1 MLENNTICI
10 LQSASV
16 RPQVT
21 IAIPTFKRSALLR
34 DALDSALCQ
43 LWFENYEVLVCD
55 NNPERGDETE
65 ILMSTYD
72 NTRLSYYK
80 NHENLGIVGNW
91 NQLYHLAK
99 GEWIVMLHDDDMLAP
114 FFLHYIFNSDDRI
127 YEKGDLIFPSFTSSE
142 SRFSYAN
149 ADKDRKITYPKLID
163 FVGFNLIGPPL
174 GMTIKKDA
182 KIEIGDF
189 VLRNYPSPDYDYYVR
204 TLLKGYKIVK
214 LLGEP
219 MAYYRISVNESLK
232 AEIQIGFIKNKF
244 EIGNYIVNKF
254 PAIIRLFLGAYND
267 LTSYLMAKS
276 RQKEYPEDNI
286 LSNSEK

>member
-1 MLENNTICI
+1 M
-10 LQSASV
+10 
-16 RPQVT
+16 
-21 IAIPTFKRSALLR
+21 
-34 DALDSALCQ
+34 
-43 LWFENYEVLVCD
+43 
-55 NNPERGDETE
+55 
-65 ILMSTYD
+65 
-72 NTRLSYYK
+72 
-80 NHENLGIVGNW
+80 
-91 NQLYHLAK
+91 
-99 GEWIVMLHDDDMLAP
+99 
-114 FFLHYIFNSDDRI
+114 
-127 YEKGDLIFPSFTSSE
+127 IFPSFTSSE

-232 AEIQIGFIKNKF
+232 AEIQIGFIKINLRSV
-244 EIGNYIVNKF
+244 IISSTNF
-254 PAIIRLFLGAYND
+254 PL
-267 LTSYLMAKS
+267 
-276 RQKEYPEDNI
+276 
-286 LSNSEK
+286 